1 MPNIKPYYEVRQSN
15 VLTEARF
22 NFTACQLD
30 IYFYLLS
37 MLTTHD
43 EPEKKYDIYVN
54 NIKELTG
61 RDWNYQQLRESTKD
75 MLGRV
80 IEFYDEEENFCQTS
94 LLASAKYMKGQGC
107 VKVTISYLIR
117 PLLLELKAK
126 YTSFQL
132 YCALAM
138 TSKFAKRIYLL
149 CSEWKNN
156 AIGKGDNEAISRQ
169 YTVEEL
175 RYMLELSDPQ
185 GKEPDQ
191 YKQWSEFKIKIL
203 DTAKKQINEYSDLKV
218 NYKAIKMGRS
228 FEIIQ
233 FHIKKNNEHQLLI
246 DFNSDDMQKRLE
258 QTSRKVMLMQQFK
271 LSEKQADTV
280 TRRLEKTA
288 VNNVLVA
295 VTEAVKAGKVKNI
308 AAYTVTSLHNQFGID
323 L

>member
-1 MPNIKPYYEVRQSN
+1 MSNIKPYYEVRQSN

-37 MLTTHD
+37 MLTAHD
-43 EPEKKYDIYVN
+43 EPEKKYDIYVSQ
-54 NIKELTG
+54 IKELTG
-61 RDWNYQQLRESTKD
+61 RDWNYQQLRDSTKD
-75 MLGRV
+75 LLGRV
-80 IEFYDEEENFCQTS
+80 IEFDDEEGNFCQTS
-94 LLASAKYMKGQGC
+94 LIASTKYIKGQGC
-107 VKVTISYLIR
+107 VKVTISYIIR
-117 PLLLELKAK
+117 PLLLELKAR

-132 YCALAM
+132 HCALAM

-156 AIGKGDNEAISRQ
+156 ANSKGDEAISRQ
-169 YTVEEL
+169 YTVDEL
-175 RYMLELSDPQ
+175 RYMLEITDPE

-218 NYKAIKMGRS
+218 NYRAIKMGRS
-228 FEIIQ
+228 YEIVQ
-233 FHIKKNNEHQLLI
+233 FHIKKNNDHQLII
-246 DFNSDDMQKRLE
+246 DFNSDDLQERLK
-258 QTSRKVMLMQQFK
+258 QTNRKVMLMQNFK
-271 LSEKQADTV
+271 LNERQADTV
-280 TRRLEKTA
+280 TRRLDEKM
-288 VNNVLVA
+288 VNEVLASVN
-295 VTEAVKAGKVKNI
+295 EAVKVGKVKNI